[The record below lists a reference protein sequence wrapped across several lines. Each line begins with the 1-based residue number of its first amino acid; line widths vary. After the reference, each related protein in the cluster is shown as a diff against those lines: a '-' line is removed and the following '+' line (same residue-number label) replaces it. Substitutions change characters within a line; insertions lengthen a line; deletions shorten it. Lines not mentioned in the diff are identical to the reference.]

1 MKRRKI
7 MAYLILF
14 SMIFSVLGG
23 SINSQAKKNRIS
35 LNYKKTYPA
44 NRAEEKVKSERYFQK
59 SKMVFL

>member
-35 LNYKKTYPA
+35 LNYKNLPCKPG
-44 NRAEEKVKSERYFQK
+44 RRKS
-59 SKMVFL
+59 